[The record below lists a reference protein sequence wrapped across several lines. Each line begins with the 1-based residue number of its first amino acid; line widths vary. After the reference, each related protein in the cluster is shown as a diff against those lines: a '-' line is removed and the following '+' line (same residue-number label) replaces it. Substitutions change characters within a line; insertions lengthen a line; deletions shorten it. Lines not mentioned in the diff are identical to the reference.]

1 MSKASGKRKRAVKK
15 AADPWELLFSRDGEL
30 PAGEDEAEG
39 LLYGEQGRRPMTQE
53 EGRTAFGFWMIASL
67 ALCLIVALLAVSC
80 AQRIGTETASEGRN
94 GWIMILIALVAS
106 FFYKQTTARIVWGLL
121 GREALAPESAITAE
135 EGGFSG
141 ARYLRALRPRSMLRK
156 TVVVLPPEGEEESA
170 AAPRESS
177 CAGPVF
183 TSRSKSASPRSGASP
198 AGATAC
204 RR

>member
-94 GWIMILIALVAS
+94 GWIMILIALVAMIVIVIAAD
-106 FFYKQTTARIVWGLL
+106 FRKAWKEQKKEKQKKASRGETSLHKEKQKT
-121 GREALAPESAITAE
+121 
-135 EGGFSG
+135 
-141 ARYLRALRPRSMLRK
+141 RK
-156 TVVVLPPEGEEESA
+156 
-170 AAPRESS
+170 
-177 CAGPVF
+177 
-183 TSRSKSASPRSGASP
+183 
-198 AGATAC
+198 
-204 RR
+204 